1 MSRENCVRK
10 AVDMIGLLHRAPRT
24 IDELVTL
31 TGYSKAA
38 VTRWLRE
45 LCDEDLAKVIG
56 TRRDRGAV
64 GDELEAREHDLGDEL
79 SRLGRG
85 FDARLREEAVDRGLD
100 VREVEAG
107 VG

>member
-10 AVDMIGLLHRAPRT
+10 AVDMLGLLHRAPRT

-56 TRRDRGAV
+56 ERRDRGAV
-64 GDELEAREHDLGDEL
+64 GARAKLYAWKHPQRHAPPTKATPVAKG
-79 SRLGRG
+79 
-85 FDARLREEAVDRGLD
+85 
-100 VREVEAG
+100 
-107 VG
+107 